1 MPCCKDVLVATE
13 HADTTLEAIE
23 ARLAALESALA
34 SERAQR
40 LLAEGERDRAL
51 AAYRAVQTE
60 LELLR
65 RRIFAAKAER
75 VDTTQLELEF
85 AAKLSKLDA
94 LEGALGAD
102 TPRPRASKGR
112 PRPTGRRDLAES
124 TLPVERV
131 EVTDAVMESLV
142 EAGRA
147 EKIGVEES
155 SRLAYRRGGFVR
167 IALARTKY
175 RTLPGPGLDASL
187 VTAPLPVEIL
197 PRSIA
202 TPSLLARIASDKH
215 TDALPLYRQ
224 EERAEREGVPI
235 DRGSM
240 SRWLEEVGNLCG
252 ATVVEAMRRE
262 ALASAFCIATD
273 ATGVLVQPIR
283 THEKTARQ
291 ACRRG
296 HFFVQ
301 IADRDHVFFE
311 YVERETSAAVHRLFR
326 GFTGYV
332 QADAKSVYDLLF
344 RAPGAGDEVE
354 PDGASRV
361 EVGCWAHARRYF
373 YEAAITKSPLA
384 REALYRIHR
393 LFENEEAWA
402 KQSPSRRRALRELH
416 SRPLVADF
424 FAWAEAR
431 HLEVEGE
438 RGLVRSAFGYVVRQR
453 GALERF
459 LEDGRLPLDNN
470 RSERELRRVAI
481 GRKNWLFVGSDDHAQ
496 AAAALLSLVASA
508 KLHGLDPERYLR
520 DLFRVLPHWPKDRFL
535 ELAPRYWSQTL
546 VRLDQT
552 ELTREVGPLN
562 VPPAEEQNTAR

>member
-1 MPCCKDVLVATE
+1 VGRERTE
-13 HADTTLEAIE
+13 TSIEAMQ
-23 ARLAALESALA
+23 ARLAALEAALA
-34 SERAQR
+34 SEREQR
-40 LLAEGERDRAL
+40 IAAEGERDRAL

-85 AAKLSKLDA
+85 AQKLSRLDA
-94 LEGALGAD
+94 LEGALGTSEPEPR
-102 TPRPRASKGR
+102 TPKSR
-112 PRPTGRRDLAES
+112 PRPTGRRDLAQS
-124 TLPVERV
+124 SLPVERI
-131 EVTDAVMESLV
+131 EITDAVMESLV

-167 IALARTKY
+167 VALARTKY
-175 RTLPGPGLDASL
+175 RTLPGHELEASV
-187 VTAPLPVEIL
+187 VTAPLPAEIL

-262 ALASAFCIATD
+262 ALGSAFCIATD

-283 THEKTARQ
+283 THEKAARQ

-344 RAPGAGDEVE
+344 REPGAGDEAE

-384 REALYRIHR
+384 REALCRIHR

-402 KQSPSRRRALRELH
+402 KESPSRRRELRDRH

-424 FAWAEAR
+424 FEWAEAR

-453 GALERF
+453 SALERF
-459 LEDGRLPLDNN
+459 LDDGRLPLDNN

-496 AAAALLSLVASA
+496 AAAALLSLVAST
-508 KLHGLDPERYLR
+508 KLHGLDPESYLR
-520 DLFRVLPHWPKDRFL
+520 DLFRVLPHWPADRYL
-535 ELAPRYWSQTL
+535 ELAPRYWSRTRD
-546 VRLDQT
+546 RLDQA
-552 ELTREVGPLN
+552 ELARELGLLT
-562 VPPAEEQNTAR
+562 VPPAVEQDAAR